1 MNFSLP
7 SDSPQRFTV
16 QSNLIYA
23 IWKAKAAYANCDA
36 MFEIR
41 TSFVGEGA
49 QVKIKGKTENGKNLG
64 SMDAT
69 MYGNRLIGFFPL
81 PQNAPPDDFAYLEV
95 KLPKQSLRGE
105 TNRIPIRPQI
115 KVQQMQWST
124 QQAQRGDTLT
134 LTVDFQ
140 SAIPNDTDA
149 LIIIYE
155 YDPSGSHDPICKIPT
170 TIQNNKIKVQW
181 EFQYHNDTGEIP
193 THQELQPHGSSYA
206 HPEYFFVVVLDEIRI
221 GANQESGLLR
231 FKDGVGYT
239 VYDEGFNILP
249 NEQFKIQFA
258 DGSSRNGTTD
268 ANGVLNIAA
277 VPPGKIVIEFPNKQG
292 YTITVE

>member
-7 SDSPQRFTV
+7 SDSPQQFTV
-16 QSNLIYA
+16 PSNLIYA
-23 IWKAKAAYANCDA
+23 IWRSKAAYANCDA

-64 SMDAT
+64 SMDAKI
-69 MYGNRLIGFFPL
+69 YGNRLIAPFPL
-81 PQNAPPDDFAYLEV
+81 PPNAPPDDFAYLEV

-115 KVQQMQWST
+115 KVQQIQWR
-124 QQAQRGDTLT
+124 AREVRRGDILT
-134 LTVDFQ
+134 LSVDFQ
-140 SAIPNDTDA
+140 STIPNDTDA

-155 YDPSGSHDPICKIPT
+155 YDQSGSHDPICKIPT

-181 EFQYHNDTGEIP
+181 EFQYQNDTAEIP
-193 THQELQPHGSSYA
+193 THQELQPHSKSYA

-221 GANQESGLLR
+221 GANQESGKVR
-231 FKDGVGYT
+231 FKDYT
-239 VYDEGFNILP
+239 TLILHDDNDNLLP
-249 NEQFKIQFA
+249 NTKAKLVFA
-258 DGSSRNGTTD
+258 DNSMQTVTSDED
-268 ANGVLNIAA
+268 AIIYIEN
-277 VPPGKIVIEFPNKQG
+277 VPPGAIEISFPEEDKAS
-292 YTITVE
+292 T